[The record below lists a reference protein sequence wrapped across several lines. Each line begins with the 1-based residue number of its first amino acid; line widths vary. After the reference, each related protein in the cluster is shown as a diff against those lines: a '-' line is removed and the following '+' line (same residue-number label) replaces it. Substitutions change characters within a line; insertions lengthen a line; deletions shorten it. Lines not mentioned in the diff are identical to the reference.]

1 MLGNLSPPGK
11 FEQVEVADIG
21 QVLHA
26 PDIDPRQVCLFECNA
41 KGDVQ
46 VESSKRILCEK

>member
-11 FEQVEVADIG
+11 FKQVEVSN
-21 QVLHA
+21 
-26 PDIDPRQVCLFECNA
+26 IDPRQVCLFERNVE
-41 KGDVQ
+41 GDVR